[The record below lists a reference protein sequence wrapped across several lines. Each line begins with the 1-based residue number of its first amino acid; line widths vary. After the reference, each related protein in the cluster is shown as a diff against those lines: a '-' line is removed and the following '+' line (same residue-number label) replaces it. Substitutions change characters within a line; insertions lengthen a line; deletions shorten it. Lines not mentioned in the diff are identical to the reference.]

1 MGKLFLLSILMFSLN
16 GFSQDKLEVFFD
28 FNQDVPNETSQ
39 IKINKWISEN
49 RNAEITKLL
58 GYCDSVDDSK
68 YNKELAM
75 RRVNSMVAF
84 FTKNNIKVSD
94 KVALKSFGEDFK
106 YSKIQ
111 SENRKV
117 EVFYN
122 LAKDKSKDVKSTATI
137 PEGPFG
143 RKPVRE
149 TASDETRSVTA
160 ETKEDDLVEAVDFE
174 VLVEEERATLASKF
188 DKAKKG
194 DLVRISN
201 INFYFNQERIMEQ
214 SLPLLDELLDIMLN
228 NPKLVIEIHG
238 HICCNQNPNDTKL
251 SYRRALV
258 ILKFLTKYG
267 IDVNR
272 LAFKG
277 YGSNDPIY
285 KLPEKNEKQRAAN
298 RRVEILIV
306 NK

>member
-1 MGKLFLLSILMFSLN
+1 M
-16 GFSQDKLEVFFD
+16 FFD
-28 FNQDVPNETSQ
+28 FNMDVPNEASLNR
-39 IKINKWISEN
+39 INEWVSNNKS
-49 RNAEITKLL
+49 AEVTKVL
-58 GYCDSVDDSK
+58 GYCDSVDNNN
-68 YNKELAM
+68 YNKDLAM
-75 RRVNSMVAF
+75 RRINSMMEIF
-84 FTKNNIKVSD
+84 KKNNIKISD
-94 KVALKSFGEDFK
+94 NVKLKSFGEDFK

-122 LAKDKSKDVKSTATI
+122 RIKDKKPDSETAGLIQT
-137 PEGPFG
+137 PFG
-143 RKPVRE
+143 KVPGKSSGPGKVTVTE
-149 TASDETRSVTA
+149 TAS
-160 ETKEDDLVEAVDFE
+160 ETKNDEEDLLEAVDME
-174 VLVEEERATLASKF
+174 VLVEEERSTLASKF

-267 IDVNR
+267 VDIKR
-272 LAFKG
+272 LAFRG

-285 KLPEKNEKQRAAN
+285 KLPEKNEKERAAN